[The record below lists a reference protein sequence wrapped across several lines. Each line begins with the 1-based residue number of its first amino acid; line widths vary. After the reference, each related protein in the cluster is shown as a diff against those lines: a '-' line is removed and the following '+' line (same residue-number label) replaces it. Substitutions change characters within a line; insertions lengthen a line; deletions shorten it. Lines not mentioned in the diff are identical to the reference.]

1 MQTCKKRKNEN
12 RLKEV
17 VGEYKKT
24 EEARKMIEQKK
35 LEKYNRIKVKK

>member
-12 RLKEV
+12 GLKGV

-24 EEARKMIEQKK
+24 EEARKMIEQKNWK
-35 LEKYNRIKVKK
+35 NIMELK